1 MKELYQT
8 LLNATTTSPR
18 GIATRELLNLSL
30 EFGYGQER
38 IFHPLFNDNEAYL
51 QKELEWYARGDFK
64 DLSILEHA
72 KIWKGHVMD
81 GNLYS
86 NYGGWLWGHGIARQG
101 LLYAVNMARAD
112 RSTRR
117 AVAYIGANDLVHPS
131 NRDVPCTM
139 CLQFIIRNDQ
149 LYTRVCMR
157 SQDAY
162 LGLRN
167 DLVAFW
173 FFARLFAKLTE
184 SRPYMLRLDV
194 GSFHL
199 YENNVPKVQA
209 AVSSNDDIDL
219 LPYNY
224 INLVEDTAKILEKRL

>member
-1 MKELYQT
+1 MKEMYRA
-8 LLNATTTSPR
+8 LLAAGSTSPR
-18 GIATRELLNLSL
+18 GIVTRELLNLSL

-38 IFHPLFNDNEAYL
+38 IFHPLFNDNADYL
-51 QKELEWYARGDFK
+51 KKELEWYSRGDFK

-72 KIWKGHVMD
+72 KIWKGHVTD
-81 GNLYS
+81 GMLYS
-86 NYGGWLWGHGIARQG
+86 NYGGWLWGHGIKQQG
-101 LLYAVNMARAD
+101 LIHAVNMVRSD

-117 AVAYIGANDLVHPS
+117 AVAYIGANDLVHSS
-131 NRDVPCTM
+131 NRDVPCTLG
-139 CLQFIIRNDQ
+139 LQFIIRNDQ
-149 LYTRVCMR
+149 LYTRVWMR

-173 FFARLFAKLTE
+173 FFARVFGKLTD

-199 YENNVPKVQA
+199 YENNVPKIQA
-209 AVSSNDDIDL
+209 AVDSSEDIDI
-219 LPYNY
+219 LPHDYF
-224 INLVEDTAKILEKRL
+224 NLVEDLATKLEKRL